1 MWCLAQLWQFLRV
14 EFFSFCWQ
22 LFPHL
27 VENIC
32 NICRQFTI
40 NIFTSVSI
48 SSTFPRQRVS
58 CKKGIFTVRL
68 TKGWTLPPQ
77 KSFLIF
83 FRAFDL
89 RLWLYV
95 LWNRFYTQK
104 TLVFIQLRKS
114 PFLLTAC
121 CCSVTKWSDSG
132 IAEVLR
138 TWKMHF
144 SNPSRWDEVCF
155 EYQRIKFHICLKP
168 GPRVLNPKPNDTP
181 PSPPHFWKIMLQIFY
196 NGYGRIYAGRHRPD
210 IIS

>member
-77 KSFLIF
+77 EKLFDIF
-83 FRAFDL
+83 CAFDL

-104 TLVFIQLRKS
+104 NNRFHPTTKITIPS
-114 PFLLTAC
+114 TAC
-121 CCSVTKWSDSG
+121 CYSVTKWLDSG
-132 IAEVLR
+132 KAEALTLFEDQTIWTYLKTRRGHIA
-138 TWKMHF
+138 
-144 SNPSRWDEVCF
+144 P
-155 EYQRIKFHICLKP
+155 
-168 GPRVLNPKPNDTP
+168 PKYLGIG
-181 PSPPHFWKIMLQIFY
+181 WV
-196 NGYGRIYAGRHRPD
+196 
-210 IIS
+210 